1 MKYQIFSNIINK
13 IEETNLRTNQIYSLG
28 VDLTEVTDGLHSI
41 ISSLLGAYYGQAG
54 LDWIDW
60 WCYDKE
66 FGKREDINA
75 WDKDKN
81 EICRNLFE
89 LWEEVEKNRSEGETY
104 EEKAPM
110 TKEEREQII
119 KNLFNQQ

>member
-1 MKYQIFSNIINK
+1 MKYQLFEQIINK
-13 IEETNLRTNQIYSLG
+13 IEESNSRVNQIYTLG
-28 VDLTEVTDGLHSI
+28 VDLTQVTDGLHTV
-41 ISSLLGAYYGQAG
+41 ISHLFGAYYGQVG

-75 WDKDKN
+75 WDQDKN

-104 EEKAPM
+104 EDKKPM
-110 TKEEREQII
+110 SDADREQII
-119 KNLFNQQ
+119 KNLFNQE